1 MQSRR
6 RFSAAAAIFCA
17 AVLVS
22 AACSNDSTRGQAVA
36 ADAASTSTTK
46 TTARDVSAPS
56 RPSTTTKAPGVSNSG
71 PTAPEVV
78 EQGWSLVADG
88 DFVTYGIRVHNPG
101 SAVAFS
107 EVTVTALDASGTPL
121 ETKQETVAF
130 LAAGA
135 DAYVGGML
143 IDSSAIADLKVT
155 TDPGR
160 SPSRSDPQVTVTAEA
175 KLLGTG
181 YDTRVALTAQS
192 DSATTLKSPQRIF
205 YVFRDAGGEIV
216 GGMFGFTQSAIPPNG
231 TINEATPVTGF
242 APATATSVEVT
253 VSAF

>member
-1 MQSRR
+1 
-6 RFSAAAAIFCA
+6 
-17 AVLVS
+17 
-22 AACSNDSTRGQAVA
+22 
-36 ADAASTSTTK
+36 
-46 TTARDVSAPS
+46 
-56 RPSTTTKAPGVSNSG
+56 
-71 PTAPEVV
+71 
-78 EQGWSLVADG
+78 
-88 DFVTYGIRVHNPG
+88 
-101 SAVAFS
+101 
-107 EVTVTALDASGTPL
+107 
-121 ETKQETVAF
+121 
-130 LAAGA
+130 
-135 DAYVGGML
+135 ML